1 MRRAARGILEFF
13 VETLHRCVRHSV
25 DTQSAALSFYT
36 LFALAPV
43 LLVVV
48 SIARRFLGEGRVH
61 GEIVRQLQGV
71 MGPDAGRAVATV
83 VENAAG
89 PGIGAVPGGIAGI
102 VAFVLG
108 STAVFIQLQEALNGV
123 WEVEPRPGP
132 MFRSLLKK
140 RFVSFALVLVVG
152 FLLLVSLMLSAG
164 LTALSDRLTAQI
176 PAPAAFI
183 TLGNEALF
191 FLVFTVLVA
200 LIYRVLPDA
209 HLEWKD
215 VGIGA
220 VVTSILFSIGKWLIA
235 FYLGG
240 TTVAS
245 RFGVTGSLVV
255 IFLWIY
261 YASYVLLFGAELT
274 AVYSSRHGGH
284 RLTPA
289 PGRSPRRVL
298 RVGERSGLHIAEPER
313 EPSEIPSDSEEGA
326 QGSKRTN
333 RRKTGHEQERSAG
346 KGPAAEGPGEGGGGG
361 GHREPP
367 PGERRGRRTHR
378 R

>member
-13 VETLHRCVRHSV
+13 GETFHRCVRHSV
-25 DTQSAALSFYT
+25 DTQSAALAFYT

-48 SIARRFLGEGRVH
+48 SIARRFFGEGRFH

-83 VENAAG
+83 LEKAAG
-89 PGIGAVPGGIAGI
+89 PGIGAVPGGIGGI

-108 STAVFIQLQEALNGV
+108 ATAVFIQLQEALNRV
-123 WEVEPRPGP
+123 WEVSPRPGP
-132 MFRSLLKK
+132 MFRSLLKR

-152 FLLLVSLMLSAG
+152 FLLLVSLTLSAG
-164 LTALSDRLTAQI
+164 LMALTDRLTAQI
-176 PAPAAFI
+176 PVPAALI
-183 TLGNEALF
+183 TLGNEVLF
-191 FLVFTVLVA
+191 FLVFTVLIA
-200 LIYRVLPDA
+200 LIFRVLPDA

-220 VVTSILFSIGKWLIA
+220 VVTSILFSIGKWMIA

-240 TTVAS
+240 TTAAS

-261 YASYVLLFGAELT
+261 YASYVVLFGAELT
-274 AVYSSRHGGH
+274 AVYSSRY
-284 RLTPA
+284 RKK
-289 PGRSPRRVL
+289 RV
-298 RVGERSGLHIAEPER
+298 RP
-313 EPSEIPSDSEEGA
+313 EEGA
-326 QGSKRTN
+326 
-333 RRKTGHEQERSAG
+333 TGAG
-346 KGPAAEGPGEGGGGG
+346 AHAA
-361 GHREPP
+361 RELA
-367 PGERRGRRTHR
+367 
-378 R
+378 